1 MGGQWRGEAPLTR
14 EEEIFAVDVLA
25 EDAAIVLV
33 LRGEL
38 DLAGAPRLA
47 DAFATAMAAGQ
58 ARIALELSQLDFIDG
73 TSVGLIERTR
83 RQLRLQGGQLTL
95 RHPQPH
101 VRRVFE
107 LCSTLSGRRQALGR
121 GPAAIAR
128 LPGADAAA
136 VG

>member
-1 MGGQWRGEAPLTR
+1 VGGQWRDEAPLSH
-14 EEEIFAVDVLA
+14 EEEIFTVDVLA
-25 EDAAIVLV
+25 EDGAIVLL

-47 DAFATAMAAGQ
+47 DAFATAMAVGQ
-58 ARIALELSQLDFIDG
+58 ARIVLELSQLDFIDG
-73 TSVGLIERTR
+73 ASVGLIERTR

-107 LCSTLSGRRQALGR
+107 LCATLSGRRQALGR
-121 GPAAIAR
+121 GASP
-128 LPGADAAA
+128 LSGAAA
-136 VG
+136 TVG